1 MEPLSAFE
9 WFLVITGVIGL
20 AFGLFV
26 KSETKKIQREQ
37 EEKRNRKAQQ
47 AHV

>member
-1 MEPLSAFE
+1 MEPLSVFE
-9 WFLVITGVIGL
+9 WFLVVTGTLMLVGI
-20 AFGLFV
+20 FFV

-47 AHV
+47 VH